1 MATAGNKEFD
11 IKSFKQSIGQAP
23 QQKNAEEKA
32 AQPVPEKKEEDAAP
46 AVSESGK
53 KGEKPKASSTTT
65 AGKRQEAPSSKKT
78 AAKASVKAASGL
90 SFEQLLAELD
100 SAKDEFTFT
109 SKTVYVDVHIHE
121 VLDLLKKKG
130 GIKINVLAS
139 YLFAKFIEEHKEEIQ
154 RLRDRTDNKFLN

>member
-1 MATAGNKEFD
+1 MATAGNKGFD

-32 AQPVPEKKEEDAAP
+32 VQPVPEEKEEMAP
-46 AVSESGK
+46 AVSKSGK
-53 KGEKPKASSTTT
+53 KGEKPKASSTAT
-65 AGKRQEAPSSKKT
+65 AGKKQEAPSSKKT
-78 AAKASVKAASGL
+78 AAKASGKAASGL